1 MVPASYLMVRALY
14 DGCTHGLSLP
24 TGGLRACALGA
35 PSRPHRI
42 PVRSKSAYRY
52 RLSFTDLALPT
63 ELNPLYLDPIET
75 AARPQ

>member
-24 TGGLRACALGA
+24 TGRLRSCALGA
-35 PSRPHRI
+35 PSRPHHI
-42 PVRSKSAYRY
+42 PVSSKSAYRY

>member
-14 DGCTHGLSLP
+14 YGCTHGLSIP
-24 TGGLRACALGA
+24 TGRLRSCALGA
-35 PSRPHRI
+35 PSRPHHI
-42 PVRSKSAYRY
+42 QVRSKSAYRY
-52 RLSFTDLALPT
+52 RLSFTDLVLPT